1 MASQPSREELLQA
14 WKAKRAAAGAG
25 GALQANNNAGTAGRG
40 AATAAAAKPGLPPR
54 IARAPLADKENG
66 QQPAAAGGGAP
77 ARAGSAAPDSVRK
90 AFASGQQKE
99 EMLQEFDAL
108 QGRLA
113 ALKRDSVRPSISG
126 LGAGGGAAAARP
138 GLQHSTASTTL
149 RPAAQEAAAAR
160 ATQPASLPASSTASA
175 AHPPLPKA
183 PLQARQQQA
192 AEPAAAAAPPS
203 SQQQHSPPQQPQQQ
217 EQQAQPSQAMP
228 PPPAVATTRGGTAP
242 MDLDGP
248 SLPPSLAASGVGGL
262 AARLES
268 LRRDSVRPSL
278 AGGAAAMQGV
288 QFEAAAPIDAQA
300 LSRLALQ
307 LFDDE
312 AFRQLCDKGL
322 NMQLTRSKDGAT
334 GEEGRA
340 LRVVL
345 ALGVQ
350 PCRCRKHVAC
360 ITQACGMPNRR
371 ACLFTSPPT
380 TRPSAT
386 AVPHCSRVPHSG
398 AGGAGQAAAQ
408 GAAGVADQG
417 QRVCG
422 RRLQVREGGWAAGA
436 LAARAGEQVGV

>member
-1 MASQPSREELLQA
+1 MASQPSREELLAA
-14 WKAKRAAAGAG
+14 WKAKRAGAGGG
-25 GALQANNNAGTAGRG
+25 GALQAHNNGAAGRG
-40 AATAAAAKPGLPPR
+40 VPTAAAPKQAPGLPPR

-66 QQPAAAGGGAP
+66 QQAGGAAAAP

-90 AFASGQQKE
+90 AFANGQQKE
-99 EMLQEFDAL
+99 DMLQEFDAL

-138 GLQHSTASTTL
+138 GLQHSTAATTQ
-149 RPAAQEAAAAR
+149 RPAVLEPAAAR
-160 ATQPASLPASSTASA
+160 ATQPAPLPAASTASTA
-175 AHPPLPKA
+175 SAHPPLPRA
-183 PLQARQQQA
+183 PLQARQQQGGEPEA
-192 AEPAAAAAPPS
+192 AVLPAQPS
-203 SQQQHSPPQQPQQQ
+203 SQEPQQQ
-217 EQQAQPSQAMP
+217 QAQQAQASQAMP
-228 PPPAVATTRGGTAP
+228 PPPAVATTRGGAAP

-288 QFEAAAPIDAQA
+288 QFEAAAPIDSQA

-334 GEEGRA
+334 GEWGGWMEA
-340 LRVVL
+340 
-345 ALGVQ
+345 
-350 PCRCRKHVAC
+350 
-360 ITQACGMPNRR
+360 
-371 ACLFTSPPT
+371 
-380 TRPSAT
+380 
-386 AVPHCSRVPHSG
+386 HCSAAVSFCARMACTLLSG
-398 AGGAGQAAAQ
+398 
-408 GAAGVADQG
+408 
-417 QRVCG
+417 R
-422 RRLQVREGGWAAGA
+422 
-436 LAARAGEQVGV
+436 

>member
-1 MASQPSREELLQA
+1 MASQPSREELLAA
-14 WKAKRAAAGAG
+14 WKAKKLQAAGS
-25 GALQANNNAGTAGRG
+25 GALQAHNNGAAGRG
-40 AATAAAAKPGLPPR
+40 VPTAGAPKPAPGLPPR
-54 IARAPLADKENG
+54 LARAPLADKENG
-66 QQPAAAGGGAP
+66 QQPPGGGGAP

-99 EMLQEFDAL
+99 DMLQEFDAL

-126 LGAGGGAAAARP
+126 LGAGGAAAAARP

-149 RPAAQEAAAAR
+149 RPAAQEPAAAC
-160 ATQPASLPASSTASA
+160 ATQPAPLPAASTASA
-175 AHPPLPKA
+175 AHPPLPRA
-183 PLQARQQQA
+183 PLQARQQQGG
-192 AEPAAAAAPPS
+192 EPAAPKAPPS
-203 SQQQHSPPQQPQQQ
+203 QQQQQQQQAQPQQPQPQ
-217 EQQAQPSQAMP
+217 EHQPSQAMP
-228 PPPAVATTRGGTAP
+228 PPPAVATTRGGGAGP

-334 GEEGRA
+334 GERTG
-340 LRVVL
+340 
-345 ALGVQ
+345 Q
-350 PCRCRKHVAC
+350 P
-360 ITQACGMPNRR
+360 
-371 ACLFTSPPT
+371 
-380 TRPSAT
+380 
-386 AVPHCSRVPHSG
+386 
-398 AGGAGQAAAQ
+398 GGPAHG
-408 GAAGVADQG
+408 
-417 QRVCG
+417 
-422 RRLQVREGGWAAGA
+422 
-436 LAARAGEQVGV
+436 